1 MQSKF
6 EADFQMTVSEI
17 RMFGPF
23 HYMAQPI
30 KEQYDD
36 KRIAIA
42 SASPYM
48 SDLLPRTH
56 AHQ

>member
-1 MQSKF
+1 
-6 EADFQMTVSEI
+6 
-17 RMFGPF
+17 MFGPF